1 MDNHIIINEITRL
14 KKDEEALISFKDR
27 NLILTHPNNK
37 NGAISVHSIR
47 TIGKNSL
54 KINRTK
60 FVDCDFVYYF
70 EKRLIENKRIMEGV
84 KNGNKE
90 K

>member
-14 KKDEEALISFKDR
+14 KKDEEVLLSFKDR

-70 EKRLIENKRIMEGV
+70 ERRPIENKRIMESV
-84 KNGNKE
+84 KNANKE
-90 K
+90 R

>member
-14 KKDEEALISFKDR
+14 KKDEEAVISFKDR

-70 EKRLIENKRIMEGV
+70 EKRLIENKRIMESV
-84 KNGNKE
+84 KNANKE
-90 K
+90 R